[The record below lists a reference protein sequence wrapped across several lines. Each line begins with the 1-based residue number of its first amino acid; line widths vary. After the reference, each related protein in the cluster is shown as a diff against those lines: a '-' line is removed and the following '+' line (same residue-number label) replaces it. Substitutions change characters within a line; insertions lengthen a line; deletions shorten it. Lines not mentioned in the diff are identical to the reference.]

1 MRIPVLATL
10 SAALLPLSYA
20 RSAQE
25 HLQVY
30 LHPAPQTALPPSHAS
45 PPTLSY
51 NQAKAVL
58 SHHLK
63 QDISDFDEIPEDE
76 SHWAHLMGLW
86 EGDEGV
92 KAKVVVI
99 DGGVDAQDVLPASL
113 SSNPTFYLEDNVQS
127 HHLLEPYMH
136 EARNFLAH
144 VIEAFPAFSKTFQDL
159 WNVAGTK
166 ASEVLSQELAGLTA
180 LSDSLSLTSRDGSY
194 PWEAAR
200 ITGLRSAQKNGEAW
214 ETGRQ
219 TIQAG
224 LESMTSPGSPPLLL
238 IIRPASS
245 KRIISRSTIPLTS
258 LTVKSNT
265 TLAAACYTSN
275 ETCSESTSCNG
286 RGACALKSAQD
297 GTECWGCKCRGG
309 YAGVECQK
317 DDYSTSFII
326 LIFSTLLLLGLAGGS
341 IALLYTIGETKL
353 PSTLTLAVGGS
364 KRN

>member
-1 MRIPVLATL
+1 MRFPVLASL
-10 SAALLPLSYA
+10 FAALLPLSYA

-25 HLQVY
+25 PLQVY
-30 LHPAPQTALPPSHAS
+30 LHPAPQVSPSSLDAT
-45 PPTLSY
+45 PTLSY
-51 NQAKAVL
+51 SQAKAVL

-86 EGDEGV
+86 KGDEGV

-99 DGGVDAQDVLPASL
+99 DGGVDAQDVLPTSL
-113 SSNPTFYLEDNVQS
+113 TSSPSFYLKDDVQS
-127 HHLLEPYMH
+127 HYLLEPYMH
-136 EARNFLAH
+136 EARSFLANL
-144 VIEAFPAFSKTFQDL
+144 IQAFPAFSKTFQDL
-159 WNVAGTK
+159 LELAGTK

-180 LSDSLSLTSRDGSY
+180 LADSLSLTDRDGSY
-194 PWEAAR
+194 PWEAVR
-200 ITGLRSAQKNGEAW
+200 ITGLRSAQKDGEAW
-214 ETGRQ
+214 ETGRK
-219 TIQAG
+219 TVRAG

-245 KRIISRSTIPLTS
+245 KRIISRSTIPITS
-258 LTVKSNT
+258 LNTRSNT
-265 TLAAACYTSN
+265 TLAAACYISY

-286 RGACALKSAQD
+286 RGACTLKSDRD
-297 GTECWGCKCRGG
+297 GNECWGCKCRSG

-326 LIFSTLLLLGLAGGS
+326 LVFSTLLLLGLAGGS

-364 KRN
+364 RRN

>member
-1 MRIPVLATL
+1 MRIPVFATL

-25 HLQVY
+25 PLQIY
-30 LHPAPQTALPPSHAS
+30 LHPAPQTASPASHAS
-45 PPTLSY
+45 PPALSY
-51 NQAKAVL
+51 SQAKAVL

-86 EGDEGV
+86 EGDE
-92 KAKVVVI
+92 
-99 DGGVDAQDVLPASL
+99 DVLPASL

-159 WNVAGTK
+159 WNLAGTK

-180 LSDSLSLTSRDGSY
+180 LTDSLSLTSRDGSY

-219 TIQAG
+219 IIQAG

-275 ETCSESTSCNG
+275 ETCSEATSCNG